1 MWKRPLPQAWPPGRS
16 PRHHEWPGQGRAY
29 RRWGGPS
36 DGRRTQWG
44 ERLAFGIQ
52 PPMALDQADHDIA
65 ALTPEA
71 MPLAEHR
78 VGLAHAGRGAKV
90 GPERSAI
97 V

>member
-1 MWKRPLPQAWPPGRS
+1 
-16 PRHHEWPGQGRAY
+16 
-29 RRWGGPS
+29 
-36 DGRRTQWG
+36 
-44 ERLAFGIQ
+44 
-52 PPMALDQADHDIA
+52 MALDQADHDIA

-71 MPLAEHR
+71 MPIAEHR